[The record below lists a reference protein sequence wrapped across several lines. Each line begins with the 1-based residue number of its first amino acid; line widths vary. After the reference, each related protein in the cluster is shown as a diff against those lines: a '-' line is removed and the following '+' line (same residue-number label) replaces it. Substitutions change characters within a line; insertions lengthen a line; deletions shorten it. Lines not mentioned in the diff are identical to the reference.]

1 MHLKNYLPDSCRKI
15 DQLAKVIGYRVRL
28 SQSEWIV
35 PRIGINLNLESVV
48 STKNSQF
55 VEGSKSRNRR
65 LAFRKSSSSVIFL
78 LLSLS
83 SIFFSIS
90 NASNANAAETATKLY
105 GTVSDK
111 DGVAIPNVGIA
122 VTGPEGFTKGLT
134 TDAQGNWEVEILTK
148 GTFNLTI
155 NQDDLPDGQSLTD
168 PTKST
173 IRANVFMLGVDLKI
187 LFPIGPGVEAASLLE
202 RSAQLAVDGLILGL
216 VIGLAALG
224 LNLIFGTTG
233 LTNFAHGE
241 ILTLGGLL
249 TYYLSAI
256 VKLPVVIAVPI
267 AILLGAF
274 ISGFL
279 QDRYLWK
286 PLRKRGTG
294 LIAMLVVSIGLAIF
308 LRYFFL
314 FLFGGDTRQLPQYAG
329 QAGLELGI
337 VSITPKSILTT
348 SIGIVFIVLATLWLL
363 RTRMGKASRAVSDNP
378 ALASASGID
387 VQKVIRAVWVLGA
400 GLATYAGVIV
410 TVNQGVSFLMGQDML
425 LLIFAAVTLGG
436 LGTANGAL
444 VGSLIIGLFV
454 QLSTLFIPTELKYVG
469 ALIILII
476 ILIVRPQGILGKKE
490 RIG

>member
-1 MHLKNYLPDSCRKI
+1 LHLKNYLLNSCRKI
-15 DQLAKVIGYRVRL
+15 DQLAKVAGYQVGF
-28 SQSEWIV
+28 SQSES
-35 PRIGINLNLESVV
+35 PTPGLESTLNLAAVTA
-48 STKNSQF
+48 TKSF
-55 VEGSKSRNRR
+55 SGRSS
-65 LAFRKSSSSVIFL
+65 FRKSSSLTILL
-78 LLSLS
+78 LLSIS
-83 SIFFSIS
+83 SIIFSS
-90 NASNANAAETATKLY
+90 STASASETASNATKLY

-111 DGVAIPNVGIA
+111 DGIALPNIGIA
-122 VTGPEGFTKGLT
+122 VTGPEGFAESVK
-134 TDAQGNWEVEILTK
+134 TDSQGNWEVPILTK

-155 NQDDLPDGQSLTD
+155 NQDDLPEGQSLTD

-187 LFPIGPGVEAASLLE
+187 LFPIGPGVAKASMLE

-249 TYYLSAI
+249 IYYLSA
-256 VKLPVVIAVPI
+256 VLKFPVLVAAPI
-267 AILLGAF
+267 GVLLGAF

-329 QAGLELGI
+329 QAGLEIGL

-348 SIGIVFIVLATLWLL
+348 SIGIVLIILATLWLL
-363 RTRMGKASRAVSDNP
+363 KTRMGKASRAVSDNP

-400 GLATYAGVIV
+400 ALATYAGVII

-469 ALIILII
+469 ALIVLII
-476 ILIVRPQGILGKKE
+476 ILIIRPQGILGKKE

>member
-1 MHLKNYLPDSCRKI
+1 L
-15 DQLAKVIGYRVRL
+15 V
-28 SQSEWIV
+28 
-35 PRIGINLNLESVV
+35 
-48 STKNSQF
+48 
-55 VEGSKSRNRR
+55 
-65 LAFRKSSSSVIFL
+65 
-78 LLSLS
+78 
-83 SIFFSIS
+83 
-90 NASNANAAETATKLY
+90 AA
-105 GTVSDK
+105 
-111 DGVAIPNVGIA
+111 
-122 VTGPEGFTKGLT
+122 
-134 TDAQGNWEVEILTK
+134 
-148 GTFNLTI
+148 
-155 NQDDLPDGQSLTD
+155 
-168 PTKST
+168 
-173 IRANVFMLGVDLKI
+173 
-187 LFPIGPGVEAASLLE
+187 PIGV
-202 RSAQLAVDGLILGL
+202 
-216 VIGLAALG
+216 
-224 LNLIFGTTG
+224 
-233 LTNFAHGE
+233 
-241 ILTLGGLL
+241 
-249 TYYLSAI
+249 
-256 VKLPVVIAVPI
+256 
-267 AILLGAF
+267 LLGAF

-329 QAGLELGI
+329 QAGLEIGL

-348 SIGIVFIVLATLWLL
+348 SIGIVLIILATLWLL
-363 RTRMGKASRAVSDNP
+363 KTRMGKASRAVSDNP

-400 GLATYAGVIV
+400 ALATYAGVII

-444 VGSLIIGLFV
+444 VGSLIIGLVV

-469 ALIILII
+469 ALIILIL

>member
-1 MHLKNYLPDSCRKI
+1 MSYFSMNV
-15 DQLAKVIGYRVRL
+15 AKKTGARV
-28 SQSEWIV
+28 
-35 PRIGINLNLESVV
+35 
-48 STKNSQF
+48 
-55 VEGSKSRNRR
+55 
-65 LAFRKSSSSVIFL
+65 L
-78 LLSLS
+78 LLALTFLS
-83 SIFFSIS
+83 ATAMMASI
-90 NASNANAAETATKLY
+90 ATPAQAADAPTKLY
-105 GTVSDK
+105 GVITGSTEQPLADVGVSIAGP
-111 DGVAIPNVGIA
+111 DGFNAEVKSDSLGA
-122 VTGPEGFTKGLT
+122 
-134 TDAQGNWEVEILTK
+134 WEVLVPTK
-148 GTFNLTI
+148 GTYSATI
-155 NQDDLPDGQSLTD
+155 NEGDLPSGQALTD
-168 PTKST
+168 PTMGTVK
-173 IRANVFMLGVDLKI
+173 ANIFMPGVELRL
-187 LFPIGPGVEAASLLE
+187 LFPIGPGVAKASLLE
-202 RSAQLAVDGLILGL
+202 RSAQLTVDGLILGL
-216 VIGLAALG
+216 IIGLAALG

-256 VKLPVVIAVPI
+256 ANLPVLLAAPIAV
-267 AILLGAF
+267 LLSAF

-294 LIAMLVVSIGLAIF
+294 LIAMLVVSIGFAIF

-329 QAGLELGI
+329 QAGLELGL
-337 VSITPKSILTT
+337 VNITPKSILTT
-348 SIGIVFIVLATLWLL
+348 VIGIGFIVFATLWLL
-363 RTRMGKASRAVSDNP
+363 TTRMGKASRAVADNP

-387 VQKVIRAVWVLGA
+387 VQKVIRAVWILGA
-400 GLATYAGVIV
+400 ALAGYAGVIV

-469 ALIILII
+469 ALIVLIL
-476 ILIVRPQGILGKKE
+476 ILIVRPQGILGRKE